1 MQESGDEGR
10 AAARSLPVHRAQ
22 LNESFQKICARHQ
35 DALNSKVEMVES
47 NLQGEDMHT

>member
-1 MQESGDEGR
+1 MQETGDKLR

-22 LNESFQKICARHQ
+22 LDESFQMMCPRHQ